1 MWVRERQS
9 ELLFAG
15 LGQVAPNKRGAAH
28 LVAEIVTGDKQKD
41 TQTGKNYKSHGASP
55 VILFSY
61 QLIGVTG
68 ICLNNP

>member
-1 MWVRERQS
+1 MWVRKSPS
-9 ELLFAG
+9 EFLFAG
-15 LGQVAPNKRGAAH
+15 PGQVAPNKLGAAH
-28 LVAEIVTGDKQKD
+28 LVAEVVTGDKQTD
-41 TQTGKNYKSHGASP
+41 TQTGKNYKSHGVSP